1 MKLITC
7 ENISLGYEGKLI
19 QKNLN
24 FAIQRGVYLSVIGEN
39 GSGKTTLLKTLLGLK
54 SPVEGRIFTGDL
66 IQKNQFGYLPQQTI
80 IQKDFPAS
88 VEEIVFSG
96 FINQSG
102 LRPFYTKGE
111 KKRAREIIEKLNLQ
125 ELKQTCYR
133 ELSGG
138 QQQRVLLARALCAS
152 VEILFLDEPA
162 ASLDPIV
169 TKELYVIVKQ
179 LHQEG
184 MTIVMI
190 SHDVSAV
197 LEYSS
202 HILQLGQSEYFFGT
216 KEEYLQKKMEMGG
229 TVWGTV

>member
-19 QKNLN
+19 LNNLN
-24 FAIQRGVYLSVIGEN
+24 FTIQKGAYLSIIGEN

-54 SPVEGRIFTGDL
+54 NPVEGTIFTGDL
-66 IQKNQFGYLPQQTI
+66 IQKNQFGYLPQQSI

-88 VEEIVFSG
+88 VEEIVLSG

-111 KKRAREIIEKLNLQ
+111 KKHAREIMEKLKLSTM
-125 ELKQTCYR
+125 KSKCYR

-152 VEILFLDEPA
+152 TQVLFLDEPV

-169 TKELYVIVKQ
+169 TKELYEIVKQ

-184 MTIVMI
+184 MTIIMI

-202 HILQLGQSEYFFGT
+202 HILQLGQNDYFFGT

-229 TVWGTV
+229 TEWVTV